1 MSAPNC
7 LRCLVRPSAGIPV
20 SSLPRSA
27 AAAPLVAPFTLARTA
42 PFSTTAANARPKKEA
57 QADGGSKNHT
67 RAGKKLKLGKF
78 KKEKVADRGKPPL
91 PGERKAYRK
100 RITLSNDNAIPVPW
114 LTDLG
119 PADLAD
125 PASVAKVMAL
135 PNEVQDQLRASEAFK
150 PTQCWGMFRKPAV
163 LVRKET
169 VELAKRMQDA
179 VDKRQTARL
188 VVTGDKVTGKSMMLL
203 QAMAHAY
210 LNNWVVIH
218 LPEGIYPNH
227 HPLSS
232 CARRH

>member
-20 SSLPRSA
+20 SASRTGTS
-27 AAAPLVAPFTLARTA
+27 APLAAPFTPFTPFTLAARTA

-57 QADGGSKNHT
+57 GGKNDSKNHS
-67 RAGKKLKLGKF
+67 RGGKKLQLGKF
-78 KKEKVADRGKPPL
+78 KKDRAAERGRTPL

-119 PADLAD
+119 PADLSD
-125 PASVAKVMAL
+125 PKNTAKVLAL
-135 PNEVQDQLRASEAFK
+135 PEELQDQLRASEAFK

-169 VELAKRMQDA
+169 ADLANRMQNS
-179 VDKRQTARL
+179 VDNKQTLRL

-203 QAMAHAY
+203 QAMTHAF
-210 LNNWVVIH
+210 LNDWVVIH
-218 LPEGIYPNH
+218 LPEGTP
-227 HPLSS
+227 
-232 CARRH
+232 